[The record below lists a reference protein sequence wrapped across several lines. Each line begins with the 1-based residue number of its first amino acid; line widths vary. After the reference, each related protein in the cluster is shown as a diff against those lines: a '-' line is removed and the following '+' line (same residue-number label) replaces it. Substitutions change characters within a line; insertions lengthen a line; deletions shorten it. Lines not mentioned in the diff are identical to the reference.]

1 MPTFAANLTMMFN
14 EVAFPDRYKAAAQ
27 AGFSA
32 VECLFPYS
40 IPAHR
45 LSDML
50 KSLDLTQAMFNLAP
64 GDWDA
69 GERGIASLPDRFEDV
84 KASVELGLDYA
95 EATGAKRLHLMAG
108 LADRSD
114 PEAAAA
120 YRRSVEYVA
129 GRLAERNLVL
139 LLEPINPR
147 SMPGYFLNDFMFT
160 EQLIADI
167 GLPNIRIQYDIFHR
181 QIMHGDIAHSF
192 QRLLPL
198 IGHVQIASVPSR
210 QEPNGEE
217 LNYPYI
223 FEMMDAAGYSGFV
236 GCEYVPAT
244 TTIAGLGWFEP
255 FKRRT

>member
-181 QIMHGDIAHSF
+181 QIMHGDIARSF

-210 QEPNGEE
+210 HEPNGEE